1 MGFYRGP
8 NIVTDGLVFAYDAG
22 SERCYPGSG
31 TTANSLTSSNTGTLT
46 NGVGFSSSNGGSWE
60 FDGVDDYINI
70 PTSSNLDGFS
80 NASFETWVE
89 PDNTSSYRRI
99 FDKDG
104 VTCYNISLN
113 PSSNPYIY
121 VDGSYAQSTL
131 LANVDQW
138 NHIIIT
144 YDGTNAR
151 FYKNGAIVD
160 TVSLN
165 QGQIPSNSN
174 DLRIGSN
181 YDSNTSMMN
190 GHIAIAKIYNQVLTA
205 AEVAQNFNAQKSRFG
220 L

>member
-89 PDNTSSYRRI
+89 PVNTSSYRRI

-104 VTCYNISLN
+104 ITCYNISLN
-113 PSSNPYIY
+113 PSSKPYIY
-121 VDGSYAQSTL
+121 VDGSYAQ
-131 LANVDQW
+131 
-138 NHIIIT
+138 
-144 YDGTNAR
+144 
-151 FYKNGAIVD
+151 
-160 TVSLN
+160 
-165 QGQIPSNSN
+165 
-174 DLRIGSN
+174 
-181 YDSNTSMMN
+181 
-190 GHIAIAKIYNQVLTA
+190 
-205 AEVAQNFNAQKSRFG
+205 
-220 L
+220 